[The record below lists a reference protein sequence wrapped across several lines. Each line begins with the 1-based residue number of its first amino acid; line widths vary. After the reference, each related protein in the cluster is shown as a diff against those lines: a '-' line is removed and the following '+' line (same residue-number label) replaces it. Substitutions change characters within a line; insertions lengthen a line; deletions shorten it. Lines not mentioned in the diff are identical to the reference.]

1 MKVGING
8 FGRIGRL
15 VFKIALD
22 NGIDI
27 VAINDVVPA
36 DVCAHLLK
44 YDSVFGRYKR
54 KVEVKGNSIIIDGEK
69 EIKVFSETDPE
80 KIPWD
85 KIGADLVVESS
96 GKFTEREKAEKHLK
110 AGAKKVVIT
119 APAKNPDI
127 TIVIGV
133 NENQYSPSHKIISNA
148 SCTTNCFAMLVKVLH
163 ENFKINYGE
172 LTTIHSYTNDQR
184 IIDAPHKDLRRARS
198 AAANIIPTSTGAAK
212 AIYEI
217 FPELK
222 GRLTALAIRVPTQDV
237 SVCDFSCVVEKKTD
251 KQEVNQVFKDY
262 AEKKL
267 KRLLEYTED
276 EIVSSDVIGNPAS
289 CVFDSKLTEVV
300 DGNFVK
306 VIGWY
311 DNEYGYASR
320 VVDLIKIIQ
329 EKG

>member
-22 NGIDI
+22 SGIDV

-96 GKFTEREKAEKHLK
+96 GKFTERDKAEKHLK

-163 ENFKINYGE
+163 ENFKIKYGE

-198 AAANIIPTSTGAAK
+198 AATNIIPTSTGAAK

-222 GRLTALAIRVPTQDV
+222 GRLSALAIRVPTQDV

-251 KQEVNQVFKDY
+251 KEEVNQVFKDY

-320 VVDLIKIIQ
+320 VVDLIKIVQ